1 MPIITISRGSFAG
14 GTSVAQALAKQ
25 LGYPCLGRE
34 DALAQAAEEYG
45 IVEDELRRALNES
58 PRFWEEV
65 PGKRLAYVKC
75 LKAVLLNQAR
85 EGNLVYHGNVGHL
98 LVTGI
103 PDALRVRV
111 VADVNYRI
119 EAAMQHASLT
129 REKAVAYIRQVDES
143 RRRWARLLYD
153 VDCDDATQYHL
164 VLNLGQ
170 IRLDSAVAVIT
181 RLWEQP
187 EFRPTEESRRLF
199 DDIHLTSLVWAAL
212 AKNPVTRSAGIHVEA
227 QNGHVKITGNAPS
240 TKSLELIPKI
250 AGEVKGV
257 TGVECDAGMGS
268 DWYW

>member
-14 GTSVAQALAKQ
+14 GTSVAQSLAKQ

-34 DALAQAAEEYG
+34 DALALAAQEYG
-45 IVEDELRRALNES
+45 IVEDELRKSLNES

-75 LKAVLLNQAR
+75 LTAVLLDQAR
-85 EGNLVYHGNVGHL
+85 EGNLIYHGNVGHL
-98 LVTGI
+98 LVAGI

-111 VADVNYRI
+111 VADVEYRI
-119 EAAMQHASLT
+119 QAAMQQASLT
-129 REKAVAYIRQVDES
+129 REKALAYIQQVDES

-153 VDCDDATQYHL
+153 VDCGDATQYHL

-170 IRLDSAVAVIT
+170 IRLDSAVTVIT
-181 RLWEQP
+181 QLWEQP
-187 EFRPTEESRRLF
+187 EFRPTEQSKRQF
-199 DDIHLTSLVWAAL
+199 NDVHLGSQVWAAL

-227 QNGHVKITGNAPS
+227 RDGHVTITGNAPS
-240 TKSLELIPKI
+240 TQSLELIPKI

-257 TGVECDAGMGS
+257 LGVQCEAGMGS

>member
-1 MPIITISRGSFAG
+1 MPMITISRGSFAG
-14 GTSVAQALAKQ
+14 GTCVAQALAKQ

-34 DALAQAAEEYG
+34 DALALAAKEYG
-45 IVEDELRRALNES
+45 IVEDELRKALNES

-75 LKAVLLNQAR
+75 LTAVLLDQAR

-98 LVTGI
+98 LVAGI

-111 VADVNYRI
+111 VADINYRI
-119 EAAMQHASLT
+119 QAAMQQASLT
-129 REKAVAYIRQVDES
+129 HDKAIAYIRQVDES

-153 VDCDDATQYHL
+153 VDCEDASQYHL

-170 IRLDSAVAVIT
+170 VRLDSAVAVIT

-187 EFRPTEESRRLF
+187 EFRPTAESQRQF
-199 DDIHLTSLVWAAL
+199 DDIHLGSQVWAAL
-212 AKNPVTRSAGIHVEA
+212 AKNPATRSAGIQVEA
-227 QNGHVKITGNAPS
+227 RDGQVTITGNAPS
-240 TKSLELIPKI
+240 THSLELIPKI

-257 TGVECDAGMGS
+257 TGVQCEVGMGS